1 MLLMETIAKIRR
13 LFYKDKLSRRE
24 IAKRL
29 RLNRRTV
36 SKHLN
41 TSEPPKYQRRKQ
53 EYPKLGPYLEFI
65 NAHLLADVAKPA
77 RERLSIRRFFEV
89 LKSHGYEGQYSA
101 LSAYAR
107 RFNAQQRLKETKV
120 FIPQSFGV
128 AEAYQFDW
136 SIETVKLA
144 GELVKV
150 SVAHLRLCN
159 SRAFFIKAYPN
170 QQMEMLMDAH
180 NEAFEFLG
188 GACSRGIYDNM
199 KTAVIAIQ
207 AGKERTWNEQFLG
220 LMNHYLIEPV
230 ACTPASGWEKGQVER
245 QVKTLRKRLF
255 EPTLSFTNLQELNTY
270 LREQCSLLMHEFKH
284 PEDKKVTVAQALEVE
299 KGSLTRC
306 SAYSWYRAKLVYVS
320 NLSLVVYQGHKYS
333 VPCEFAGKE
342 VTLQVFAQHIKVV
355 YQGQCIATHERSF
368 VKNAS
373 SYNAWHY
380 LSALKRKPG
389 ALRNGEPFLNWQLPA
404 PLLELQKYLL
414 AKPKGDKAMVELL
427 SLVAEHGEE
436 TGLIAASLALE
447 EGVPTVEAVR
457 NIINRLNEPMIPQM
471 KGKEIPLNTPPQ
483 ANCMRY
489 DNLLKGDLHAT
500 R

>member
-1 MLLMETIAKIRR
+1 MLVMETIAKIRR

-36 SKHLN
+36 SKHL
-41 TSEPPKYQRRKQ
+41 TTTEPPKYQRNKQ

-65 NAHLLADVAKPA
+65 NAHLLSDAAKPA
-77 RERLSIRRFFEV
+77 KERLSIRRLFEL
-89 LKSHGYEGQYSA
+89 LKSQGYEGQYSA
-101 LSAYAR
+101 LSTYTR
-107 RFNAQQRLKETKV
+107 RFNAQQHLKETKV

-128 AEAYQFDW
+128 AQAYQFDW
-136 SIETVKLA
+136 STESVKLA
-144 GELVKV
+144 GQLVKL
-150 SVAHLRLCN
+150 SVAHFRLCH

-180 NEAFEFLG
+180 NNAFEFFG

-199 KTAVIAIQ
+199 KTAVTAIQ
-207 AGKERTWNEQFLG
+207 VGKERIWNEQFLG

-255 EPTLSFTNLQELNTY
+255 EPVLSFANLDELNAY
-270 LREQCSLLMHEFKH
+270 LREQCNLLMQEFKH
-284 PEDKKVTVAQALEVE
+284 PEDKTITVAQALEIE
-299 KGSLTRC
+299 QPSLTRC
-306 SAYSWYRAKLVYVS
+306 SAYPWYRAKLVYVS
-320 NLSLVVYQGHKYS
+320 NLSLVTYQGHRYS
-333 VPCEFAGKE
+333 VPCEFTGKE
-342 VTLQVFAQHIKVV
+342 VTLQIFAGQIKVI
-355 YQGQCIATHERSF
+355 YQGQCIAIHTRSF

-414 AKPKGDKAMVELL
+414 ARPKGDKAMVELL
-427 SLVAEHGEE
+427 SLIAEHGEDA
-436 TGLIAASLALE
+436 GLTAASLALE
-447 EGVPTVEAVR
+447 EGVPTVEAVH
-457 NIINRLNEPMIPQM
+457 NIINRLKEPIIPKI
-471 KGKEIPLNTPPQ
+471 KGKEIPLNMPPQ
-483 ANCMRY
+483 ADCLRY
-489 DNLLKGDLHAT
+489 NSLLKGELHAS